1 YSRALQANT
10 TNIGNITQIVRWLA
24 PEKMNSKKIQ
34 TEIAAAVSAAQQAPK
49 KDEGKK
55 DRKDDDYVPYTIQC
69 EIFREHLNFPLSSFG
84 VEKEYGNIIKA

>member
-1 YSRALQANT
+1 MITESLEPKISNFKYSRALQANT

-55 DRKDDDYVPYTIQC
+55 DRKDDDYVPY
-69 EIFREHLNFPLSSFG
+69 SFC
-84 VEKEYGNIIKA
+84 VQ